1 MDNAL
6 GAKGIVKDIPIP
18 LEKYHANRSADFR
31 YGSLGTSLWHE
42 TKPRTGLSIIRLK
55 RCAFKLG
62 LRVQEIAL
70 LQIKDVAEL
79 GPGSSGSVQRSFK
92 LKEILALPAAYTKG
106 ADALK
111 RSKST
116 YQRSR
121 ISFSVHDFHQLVQR
135 IETMAK
141 AGAEIKPE
149 DFYPEVKKHC
159 GKSRDLPMDDIAL
172 RAAIENH
179 LAIRLAAQPSVK
191 KTDPLFLTQK
201 GGPYSPNTL
210 QEHFALMQRQW
221 AGIERAS
228 SHSGRRTLMTNII
241 HEQKKSVK
249 VAQKIASHVS
259 PSTTLIYEEP
269 PEESLKEALQDAGY
283 KYVG

>member
-1 MDNAL
+1 MSKTGQARVLTPDQFAL
-6 GAKGIVKDIPIP
+6 LLNVIQEHRYS
-18 LEKYHANRSADFR
+18 EKNTALVQIS
-31 YGSLGTSLWHE
+31 
-42 TKPRTGLSIIRLK
+42 
-55 RCAFKLG
+55 FKLG

-79 GPGSSGSVQRSFK
+79 GPEISGERSFK

-116 YQRSR
+116 YQRRR
-121 ISFSVHDFHQLVQR
+121 ISFSVHDFHQLVER
-135 IETMAK
+135 VETMAK
-141 AGAEIKPE
+141 AGVAIKPE
-149 DFYPEVKKHC
+149 DFYPEAKKHR
-159 GKSRDLPMDDIAL
+159 GKSRDLPMNDGSL
-172 RAAIENH
+172 RTAVENH
-179 LAIRLAAQPSVK
+179 LAIRLAAHPSIK

-210 QEHFALMQRQW
+210 QEHLALMQRQW

-241 HEQKKSVK
+241 HKQQRSVK
-249 VAQKIASHVS
+249 VAQKIAGHVS

-269 PEESLKEALQDAGY
+269 PEESLAEALTQAGY
-283 KYVG
+283 HYIS

>member
-1 MDNAL
+1 MSKTGQARVLTPEQFAHLLSVIQEHRHPEKNTAL
-6 GAKGIVKDIPIP
+6 VQI
-18 LEKYHANRSADFR
+18 S
-31 YGSLGTSLWHE
+31 
-42 TKPRTGLSIIRLK
+42 
-55 RCAFKLG
+55 FKLG

-79 GPGSSGSVQRSFK
+79 GPYITSHRSFK

-116 YQRSR
+116 YKRRR

-149 DFYPEVKKHC
+149 DFYPEVNKHR
-159 GKSRDLPMDDIAL
+159 GKSRDLPMNDAAL
-172 RAAIENH
+172 RTAIENY
-179 LAIRLAAQPSVK
+179 LEIRLAADPYVK

-228 SHSGRRTLMTNII
+228 SHSGRRTLMTNIL
-241 HEQKKSVK
+241 HDQKKSVK
-249 VAQKIASHVS
+249 IAQKIAGHVS

-269 PEESLKEALQDAGY
+269 PEDSLKEALLHAGFQY
-283 KYVG
+283 IG

>member
-1 MDNAL
+1 MSKTGQARVLTPEQFAQLLRVIQEHRYPEKNTAL
-6 GAKGIVKDIPIP
+6 VQI
-18 LEKYHANRSADFR
+18 S
-31 YGSLGTSLWHE
+31 
-42 TKPRTGLSIIRLK
+42 
-55 RCAFKLG
+55 FKLG

-79 GPGSSGSVQRSFK
+79 GTEASGQRSFK
-92 LKEILALPAAYTKG
+92 LREIVALPAAYTKG

-116 YQRSR
+116 YQRRR

-141 AGAEIKPE
+141 AGADIKPE
-149 DFYPEVKKHC
+149 DFYPEVKKHR
-159 GKSRDLPMDDIAL
+159 GKSRDLPMNDVAL
-172 RAAIENH
+172 RTAIDNH
-179 LAIRLAAQPSVK
+179 LVIRLAAHQSVK
-191 KTDPLFLTQK
+191 RTDPLFLTQN

-210 QEHFALMQRQW
+210 QEHFALMQRHW

-249 VAQKIASHVS
+249 VAQKIAGHVS

>member
-1 MDNAL
+1 MSKTGQARDLLNSQSE
-6 GAKGIVKDIPIP
+6 
-18 LEKYHANRSADFR
+18 LEADLNECRILFR
-31 YGSLGTSLWHE
+31 VAMLFDHE
-42 TKPRTGLSIIRLK
+42 
-55 RCAFKLG
+55 
-62 LRVQEIAL
+62 QE
-70 LQIKDVAEL
+70 VGEL
-79 GPGSSGSVQRSFK
+79 CPESSGSGQRSFK

-116 YQRSR
+116 YQRRR

-135 IETMAK
+135 IDTMAK
-141 AGAEIKPE
+141 AGA
-149 DFYPEVKKHC
+149 
-159 GKSRDLPMDDIAL
+159 
-172 RAAIENH
+172 
-179 LAIRLAAQPSVK
+179 
-191 KTDPLFLTQK
+191 
-201 GGPYSPNTL
+201 
-210 QEHFALMQRQW
+210 QEHFALMQRHW

-249 VAQKIASHVS
+249 VAQKIAGHVS

>member
-1 MDNAL
+1 MSKTGQARVLTPDQFAHLLNVIQDHRYPEKNTAL
-6 GAKGIVKDIPIP
+6 VQIS
-18 LEKYHANRSADFR
+18 Y
-31 YGSLGTSLWHE
+31 
-42 TKPRTGLSIIRLK
+42 
-55 RCAFKLG
+55 KLG
-62 LRVQEIAL
+62 LRVQEVAL
-70 LQIKDVAEL
+70 LRIKDVAEL
-79 GPGSSGSVQRSFK
+79 GPEASGQRSFK

-116 YQRSR
+116 YERRR
-121 ISFSVHDFHQLVQR
+121 ISFSVYDFDQVVRQ

-141 AGAEIKPE
+141 AGAAVNPE
-149 DFYPEVKKHC
+149 DFYPEVKKHR
-159 GKSRDLPMDDIAL
+159 GKSRDLPMNDAAL
-172 RAAIENH
+172 RTAIENY
-179 LAIRLAAQPSVK
+179 LSIRLAANPSAK
-191 KTDPLFLTQK
+191 KSDPLFLTQK

-249 VAQKIASHVS
+249 IAQKIAGHVS
-259 PSTTLIYEEP
+259 ASTTLIYEEP
-269 PEESLKEALQDAGY
+269 SEESLSDALSKVGY
-283 KYVG
+283 KYIS

>member
-1 MDNAL
+1 MNQFAHLLNVIQGHRYPEKNTAL
-6 GAKGIVKDIPIP
+6 VQI
-18 LEKYHANRSADFR
+18 S
-31 YGSLGTSLWHE
+31 
-42 TKPRTGLSIIRLK
+42 
-55 RCAFKLG
+55 FKLG

-79 GPGSSGSVQRSFK
+79 GPETSGQRLFK

-116 YQRSR
+116 YQRRR

-149 DFYPEVKKHC
+149 DFYPEVKKHR
-159 GKSRDLPMDDIAL
+159 GNSRDLPMNDIAL

-179 LAIRLAAQPSVK
+179 LAIRLAAQPSLK
-191 KTDPLFLTQK
+191 KDRSPILDSKRRPLFSQ
-201 GGPYSPNTL
+201 YSPGTL
-210 QEHFALMQRQW
+210 R
-221 AGIERAS
+221 
-228 SHSGRRTLMTNII
+228 SHAAAMGR
-241 HEQKKSVK
+241 
-249 VAQKIASHVS
+249 
-259 PSTTLIYEEP
+259 Y
-269 PEESLKEALQDAGY
+269 
-283 KYVG
+283 

>member
-1 MDNAL
+1 MSKTGQARVLTPDQFAHLLRVIQEHRYPEKNTAL
-6 GAKGIVKDIPIP
+6 VQI
-18 LEKYHANRSADFR
+18 S
-31 YGSLGTSLWHE
+31 
-42 TKPRTGLSIIRLK
+42 
-55 RCAFKLG
+55 FKLG

-79 GPGSSGSVQRSFK
+79 GPESSGQRSFK
-92 LKEILALPAAYTKG
+92 LKELLALPAAYTKG

-111 RSKST
+111 RSKPT
-116 YQRSR
+116 YQRRR
-121 ISFSVHDFHQLVQR
+121 ISYSVHDFDQLVRR

-149 DFYPEVKKHC
+149 DFYPELKKHR
-159 GKSRDLPMDDIAL
+159 GKSRDLPMNDTAL
-172 RAAIENH
+172 RTALENY
-179 LAIRLAAQPSVK
+179 LSVRLASNPSLK
-191 KTDPLFLTQK
+191 KSDALFLTQK

-241 HEQKKSVK
+241 HDQKKSVK
-249 VAQKIASHVS
+249 IAQKIAGHVS
-259 PSTTLIYEEP
+259 ASTTLIYEDP

-283 KYVG
+283 LYIS

>member
-1 MDNAL
+1 MSKTGQARVLTPEQFAHLLNVIQEHRYPEKNTAL
-6 GAKGIVKDIPIP
+6 VQV
-18 LEKYHANRSADFR
+18 S
-31 YGSLGTSLWHE
+31 
-42 TKPRTGLSIIRLK
+42 
-55 RCAFKLG
+55 FKLG

-70 LQIKDVAEL
+70 LQIKDVAEM
-79 GPGSSGSVQRSFK
+79 GPETSGQRLFK

-116 YQRSR
+116 YQRRR
-121 ISFSVHDFHQLVQR
+121 ISFSVHDFDQLIRQ

-141 AGAEIKPE
+141 AGAEIRPE
-149 DFYPEVKKHC
+149 DFYPEVNKHR
-159 GKSRDLPMDDIAL
+159 GKSRDLPMNDVAL
-172 RAAIENH
+172 RTAIENH
-179 LAIRLAAQPSVK
+179 LAIRLAAHPSVK

-210 QEHFALMQRQW
+210 QEHFALMQRHW

-249 VAQKIASHVS
+249 VAQKIAGHVS

-269 PEESLKEALQDAGY
+269 PEESLADALQNVGY
-283 KYVG
+283 EYVG

>member
-1 MDNAL
+1 MSKTGQARVLTPNQFAHLLSVIQEHRYPEKNTAL
-6 GAKGIVKDIPIP
+6 VQI
-18 LEKYHANRSADFR
+18 S
-31 YGSLGTSLWHE
+31 
-42 TKPRTGLSIIRLK
+42 
-55 RCAFKLG
+55 FKLG

-79 GPGSSGSVQRSFK
+79 GPETSGQRSFK

-116 YQRSR
+116 YQRRR
-121 ISFSVHDFHQLVQR
+121 ISFSVHEFDQLVRR

-141 AGAEIKPE
+141 AGAEIYPG
-149 DFYPEVKKHC
+149 DFYPEIKKHR
-159 GKSRDLPMDDIAL
+159 GKSRDLPMNDCAL
-172 RAAIENH
+172 RTALESH
-179 LAIRLAAQPSVK
+179 LSVRLNRNRSVK
-191 KTDPLFLTQK
+191 RTDPLFLTQK
-201 GGPYSPNTL
+201 GASYSPNTL
-210 QEHFALMQRQW
+210 QEHLALMQRNW

-241 HEQKKSVK
+241 HHQKKSVK
-249 VAQKIASHVS
+249 VAQKIAGHVS

-269 PEESLKEALQDAGY
+269 PEDSLKEALQDAGFNY
-283 KYVG
+283 IG

>member
-1 MDNAL
+1 MSKTGQARVLTPEQFAHLLREIKEHRYPEKNTAL
-6 GAKGIVKDIPIP
+6 VQI
-18 LEKYHANRSADFR
+18 S
-31 YGSLGTSLWHE
+31 
-42 TKPRTGLSIIRLK
+42 
-55 RCAFKLG
+55 FKLG

-79 GPGSSGSVQRSFK
+79 GPESSGQRSFK

-116 YQRSR
+116 YQRR
-121 ISFSVHDFHQLVQR
+121 LISFSVYDFHQLVKQ
-135 IETMAK
+135 IEAMAK
-141 AGAEIKPE
+141 ADADIEPE
-149 DFYPEVKKHC
+149 NFYPEVKKHR
-159 GKSRDLPMDDIAL
+159 GKSRDLPMNDAAL
-172 RAAIENH
+172 RSAVENY
-179 LAIRLAAQPSVK
+179 LSIRMATHPSVK

-210 QEHFALMQRQW
+210 QEHFALMQRRW

-241 HEQKKSVK
+241 HKQKKSVK
-249 VAQKIASHVS
+249 VAQKIAGHVS

-269 PEESLKEALQDAGY
+269 PEESLRDALQNAGY
-283 KYVG
+283 QYVG